1 MKKLIAGANSNE
13 DDADEG
19 ETKVVGLETLLI
31 EATKAKETRRRR
43 KTRIDS

>member
-1 MKKLIAGANSNE
+1 MAGPSNPGE
-13 DDADEG
+13 DDDEA
-19 ETKVVGLETLLI
+19 ETKVVGLENLLI